1 LSLRLG
7 LKFRDPDLLALALVH
22 PSLVNEKGL
31 DRSLCNQRL
40 EFLGDAVIDLAVAR
54 ALYVMH
60 PDWTEG
66 RLTEARAS
74 LVSGETLASVAAE
87 FGLGD
92 FLVMGKGEEAGGG
105 RERPSN
111 LAALLEAIV
120 GAVQLDGGHEAASAL
135 ALRLLGHR
143 LDRADG
149 EADINAKS
157 ALQELVQGRGQPAPV
172 YRIVEESGDAHA
184 PSFVAEVEVDGEVA
198 GRGSGSRKAA
208 AEQAAAKAAL
218 AELT

>member
-1 LSLRLG
+1 M
-7 LKFRDPDLLALALVH
+7 ALALVH

-31 DRSLCNQRL
+31 DRSLSNQRL

-54 ALYVMH
+54 ALYERH

-87 FGLGD
+87 YGLGD
-92 FLVMGKGEEAGGG
+92 YLVMGKGEEAGGG
-105 RERPSN
+105 HERPSN

-120 GAVQLDGGHEAASAL
+120 GAALLDGGHKTASSL
-135 ALRLLGHR
+135 ALRFLGNR
-143 LDRADG
+143 VGLADG

-172 YRIVEESGDAHA
+172 YRIVEQSGDAHA

-198 GRGSGSRKAA
+198 GRGSGSRKSA

-218 AELT
+218 AELA